1 MHELPLLI
9 FTLLVQGS
17 VGMAVF
23 LTLSARAASRIPEVK
38 HQLLP
43 GMLLACVVGGWG

>member
-17 VGMAVF
+17 VGMTLF
-23 LTLSARAASRIPEVK
+23 LTLSARAGSRVPEVK
-38 HQLLP
+38 PQLLP
-43 GMLLACVVGGWG
+43 GMLIA